1 MIEGKRARFRRFAL
15 VSVLTFLFSLMLPY
29 CLRAAEPWLVELRSF
44 DAVHSRQAQV
54 GKTLGNAMLPMI
66 LVSFFQQRM
75 VGMFGKMRS
84 ADPVRWAGY
93 PDGKGRVDIVMVY
106 PTIDKVA
113 KMVLNHPGAEKISA
127 YTVLL
132 PADEGRPMVT
142 YAVFSKDF
150 ERCAFAATQ
159 ELARRALSERY
170 PEAGSALFAISSGG
184 ASGAFDFDDKGFK
197 FTARTVTPET
207 AAKLK
212 GIPLLGAFAA
222 NGTTHYVKFDDV
234 KKLVTSLFKELV
246 TAKGILKGEEMK

>member
-1 MIEGKRARFRRFAL
+1 MINSIRICFRKLTLISAL
-15 VSVLTFLFSLMLPY
+15 LLLFCLILP
-29 CLRAAEPWLVELRSF
+29 CGLQAEEPWLVELRSF
-44 DAVHSRQAQV
+44 DAVQSRQAQI

-75 VGMFGKMRS
+75 VGMFGKMRA

-93 PDGKGRVDIVMVY
+93 PDGKGSADVAMVY

-113 KMVLNHPGAEKISA
+113 KMALNHPGAEKISA
-127 YTVLL
+127 DTVVL

-150 ERCAFAATQ
+150 EWCAFAATQ
-159 ELARRALSERY
+159 ELARRALTEKY
-170 PEAGSALFAISSGG
+170 PESGSALFAISSGG
-184 ASGAFDFDDKGFK
+184 ASGTFDFDEKGFR

-212 GIPLLGAFAA
+212 GVPLLGAFAA

-234 KKLVTSLFKELV
+234 KKLVTSLFKEMAV
-246 TAKGILKGEEMK
+246 AKGILKGE

>member
-1 MIEGKRARFRRFAL
+1 MIRGRVYFNRL
-15 VSVLTFLFSLMLPY
+15 VPVAVLMVLF
-29 CLRAAEPWLVELRSF
+29 CLIAPCGLHAADPWLVELRSF
-44 DAVHSRQAQV
+44 DAIHSRQAQI

-75 VGMFGKMRS
+75 VGMFGKMRA

-93 PDGKGRVDIVMVY
+93 PDGKGSADVVMVY

-113 KMVLNHPGAEKISA
+113 KMALNHPGAEKISA
-127 YTVLL
+127 DTVVL

-150 ERCAFAATQ
+150 EWCAFAASQ
-159 ELARRALSERY
+159 ELARRALKEKY
-170 PEAGSALFAISSGG
+170 PESQSALFAVSSGG
-184 ASGAFDFDDKGFK
+184 ASGTFDFDDKGFK

-212 GIPLLGAFAA
+212 GVPLLGAFAA
-222 NGTTHYVKFDDV
+222 DGTTHYVKFDDV
-234 KKLVTSLFKELV
+234 KKLVTTLFKEMAV
-246 TAKGILKGEEMK
+246 AKGILKGEEKK

>member
-1 MIEGKRARFRRFAL
+1 MINSIRIFSRKLTLISAL
-15 VSVLTFLFSLMLPY
+15 LLLFCLILP
-29 CLRAAEPWLVELRSF
+29 CGLQAEEPWLVELRSF
-44 DAVHSRQAQV
+44 DAVQSRQAQI

-75 VGMFGKMRS
+75 VGMFGKMRA

-93 PDGKGRVDIVMVY
+93 PDGKGSADVAMVY

-113 KMVLNHPGAEKISA
+113 KMALNHPGAEKISA
-127 YTVLL
+127 DTVVL
-132 PADEGRPMVT
+132 PADEGRPMAT

-150 ERCAFAATQ
+150 EWCAFAATQ
-159 ELARRALSERY
+159 ELARRALTEKY
-170 PEAGSALFAISSGG
+170 PESGSALFAISSGG
-184 ASGAFDFDDKGFK
+184 ASGTFDFDEKGFR

-212 GIPLLGAFAA
+212 GVPLLGAFAA

-234 KKLVTSLFKELV
+234 KKLVTSLFKEMAV
-246 TAKGILKGEEMK
+246 AKGILKGE

>member
-1 MIEGKRARFRRFAL
+1 MIRGRVYFSRLAPVA
-15 VSVLTFLFSLMLPY
+15 VLMMLF
-29 CLRAAEPWLVELRSF
+29 CLITPCGLHAADPWLVELRSF
-44 DAVHSRQAQV
+44 DAIHSRQAQI

-75 VGMFGKMRS
+75 VGMFGKMRA

-93 PDGKGRVDIVMVY
+93 PDGKGSADVVMVY

-113 KMVLNHPGAEKISA
+113 KMALNHPGAEKISA
-127 YTVLL
+127 DTVVL

-150 ERCAFAATQ
+150 EWCAFAATQ
-159 ELARRALSERY
+159 ELARRALSEKY
-170 PEAGSALFAISSGG
+170 PESGSALFAISSGG

-197 FTARTVTPET
+197 FTARAVTPET

-212 GIPLLGAFAA
+212 GIPLLGVFAES
-222 NGTTHYVKFDDV
+222 GTTHYVKFDDV
-234 KKLVTSLFKELV
+234 KKLVTTLFKEMAV
-246 TAKGILKGEEMK
+246 AKGILKGEEKK

>member
-1 MIEGKRARFRRFAL
+1 MAHVAAFT
-15 VSVLTFLFSLMLPY
+15 VLFCLMAP
-29 CLRAAEPWLVELRSF
+29 CGLRAAEPWLVELRSF

-75 VGMFGKMRS
+75 VGMFGKMRA

-93 PDGKGRVDIVMVY
+93 PDGKGSADVVMVY

-113 KMVLNHPGAEKISA
+113 KMALNHPGAEKISA
-127 YTVLL
+127 DTVVL
-132 PADEGRPMVT
+132 PADEGRPKVT

-150 ERCAFAATQ
+150 EWCAFAASQ
-159 ELARRALSERY
+159 ELARRALTEKY

-207 AAKLK
+207 AAKLN
-212 GIPLLGAFAA
+212 GVPLLGAFAA
-222 NGTTHYVKFDDV
+222 DGTTHYVKFDDV
-234 KKLVTSLFKELV
+234 KKLVTSLFKEMAV
-246 TAKGILKGEEMK
+246 AKGILKGEEKK

>member
-1 MIEGKRARFRRFAL
+1 MINSIRIFSRKLTLISAL
-15 VSVLTFLFSLMLPY
+15 LLLFCLILP
-29 CLRAAEPWLVELRSF
+29 CGLQAEEPWLVELRSF
-44 DAVHSRQAQV
+44 DAVQSRQAQI

-66 LVSFFQQRM
+66 LVSFFQQRI
-75 VGMFGKMRS
+75 VGMFGKMRA

-93 PDGKGRVDIVMVY
+93 PDGKGSADVAMVY

-113 KMVLNHPGAEKISA
+113 KMALNHPGAEKISA
-127 YTVLL
+127 DTVVL

-150 ERCAFAATQ
+150 EWCAFAATQ
-159 ELARRALSERY
+159 ELARRALTEKY
-170 PEAGSALFAISSGG
+170 PESGSALFAISSGG
-184 ASGAFDFDDKGFK
+184 ASGTFDFDEKGFR

-212 GIPLLGAFAA
+212 GVPLLGAFAA

-234 KKLVTSLFKELV
+234 KKLVTSLFKEMAV
-246 TAKGILKGEEMK
+246 SKGILKGE

>member
-1 MIEGKRARFRRFAL
+1 MINSIRIFSRKLTLISAL
-15 VSVLTFLFSLMLPY
+15 LLLFCLILP
-29 CLRAAEPWLVELRSF
+29 CGLQAEEPWLVELRSF
-44 DAVHSRQAQV
+44 DAVQSRQARI

-66 LVSFFQQRM
+66 LVSFFQQRI
-75 VGMFGKMRS
+75 VGMFGKMRA

-93 PDGKGRVDIVMVY
+93 PDGKGSADVAMVY

-113 KMVLNHPGAEKISA
+113 KMALNHPGAEKISA
-127 YTVLL
+127 DTVVL

-150 ERCAFAATQ
+150 EWCAFAATQ
-159 ELARRALSERY
+159 ELARRALTEKY
-170 PEAGSALFAISSGG
+170 PESGSALFAISSGG
-184 ASGAFDFDDKGFK
+184 ASGTFDFDEKGFR

-212 GIPLLGAFAA
+212 GVPLLGAFAA

-234 KKLVTSLFKELV
+234 KKLVTSLFKEMAV
-246 TAKGILKGEEMK
+246 AKGILKGE